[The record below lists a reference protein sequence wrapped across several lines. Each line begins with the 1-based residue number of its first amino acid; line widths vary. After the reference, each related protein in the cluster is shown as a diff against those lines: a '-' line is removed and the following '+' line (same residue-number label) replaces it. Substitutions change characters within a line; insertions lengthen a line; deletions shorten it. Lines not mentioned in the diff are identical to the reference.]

1 MASHSKKA
9 KGAER
14 TINIQIAVS
23 PQEHKMLSQAATKD
37 GRSLRQFV
45 KWNSLKAAE
54 SQLVR

>member
-1 MASHSKKA
+1 MASHTKKA
-9 KGAER
+9 KDAAR

-23 PQEHKMLSQAATKD
+23 PDEHKKLSRAAVKD